1 MDTLQ
6 GTMAYLREL
15 VNNCD
20 EHGCS
25 KRAVVRLVS
34 WDNVSVGEFCR
45 AHGTRKLAER
55 LEMEKGHV

>member
-1 MDTLQ
+1 
-6 GTMAYLREL
+6 MAYLREL

-25 KRAVVRLVS
+25 KRAVVRLMS
-34 WDNVSVGEFCR
+34 WDNFNVGNFCR

-55 LEMEKGHV
+55 LEMEKGHA